1 MLVNLGEMTQASDKS
16 VKIAKLR
23 AAIKEG
29 EAASAALKAAEY
41 GKWKGFYT
49 EGDWLLDTPRTL
61 ALARTYLDS
70 LEGRPVSENAI
81 VRAKDT
87 GFAYFRITAYQGTQ
101 AVQFQ

>member
-1 MLVNLGEMTQASDKS
+1 MVVNLVEMAQTPDKTA
-16 VKIAKLR
+16 KIAKLKST
-23 AAIKEG
+23 IQEG
-29 EAASAALKAAEY
+29 ETAAAAMQAAEY

-61 ALARTYLDS
+61 ALARTYLDQ

-81 VRAKDT
+81 TRAKDT

-101 AVQFQ
+101 AIQF